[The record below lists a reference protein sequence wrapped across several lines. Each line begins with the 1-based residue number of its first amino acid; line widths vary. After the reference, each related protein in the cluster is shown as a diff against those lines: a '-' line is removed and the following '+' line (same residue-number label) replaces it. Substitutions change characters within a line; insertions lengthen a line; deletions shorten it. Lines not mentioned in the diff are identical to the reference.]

1 MSETKIYGIPNILLG
16 FDYVTIERGE
26 KIIIYDD
33 NQEWITNEVIKIC
46 HPKVI
51 PGWWNC
57 AKSRWC
63 LQVRF

>member
-51 PGWWNC
+51 PG
-57 AKSRWC
+57 
-63 LQVRF
+63 